1 MVDLEDELRRFE
13 ETQSNDQQ
21 ASVHAVKELTS
32 AVRDRQNAKL
42 NNMDFKTRLTLP
54 EVSAHACLEWLNE
67 VFTEKDMLGKE
78 LRIIH
83 LTERMKRIRVSE
95 EGKAREGIEKIFTK
109 DKVDE
114 SNNNFWNRF
123 TGIGNKP

>member
-1 MVDLEDELRRFE
+1 MDLEEELKRFE
-13 ETQSNDQQ
+13 DSQANDQQ
-21 ASVHAVKELTS
+21 ASVHAVRELTS
-32 AVRDRQNAKL
+32 ANRDKENEKL

-67 VFTEKDMLGKE
+67 VFTEKEMLGKE

-109 DKVDE
+109 DKVED
-114 SNNNFWNRF
+114 SQRGFWERF
-123 TGIGNKP
+123 TGMGRTP